1 MMKLRRIKAISVKE
15 SLQIIRDPR
24 SLMIALLIPIM
35 QMFMLGYGIN
45 LDIKHIPLCVL
56 DREGS
61 QNSQDLLKRFAASAY
76 FSLQK
81 AAASYAEIERD
92 LDDGTCSI
100 AIIVPADFS
109 KSLNDT
115 GTGTV
120 QVLADG
126 TDSNTANISAN
137 YARTVISGFSTDMQ
151 TQSLQRKG
159 AVLQTTTPVDVQARV
174 WFNEELESR
183 NFIVP
188 GIVALVMAIVG
199 AQLTSL
205 TIAREWERGTMELL
219 ISTPVRPMEL
229 MIGKLLPYFIVGLAD
244 AAICLILAVFWFNV
258 PFRGTLATLFFTTSL
273 FLIVMLCVGYY
284 VSVAVR
290 SQVGASQ
297 IALLLTM
304 LPTTLLSGF
313 AFPIEQMPVLVQGIT
328 YLVSARYYVTIL
340 KAVFLK
346 GAGAAELAIPILF
359 LALYAAGVSFL
370 AARSFRK
377 TLD

>member
-1 MMKLRRIKAISVKE
+1 MRLRRVKAIAVKE
-15 SLQIIRDPR
+15 SLQIVRDPR
-24 SLMIALLIPIM
+24 SLMIALLIPLM

-45 LDIKHIPLCVL
+45 LDVKHIPLCAY

-61 QNSQDLLKRFAASAY
+61 QQSQGLLKLFAASQY
-76 FSLQK
+76 FSMHK
-81 AAASYAEIERD
+81 VARNYAEITRD
-92 LDDGTCSI
+92 IDDGTCRL
-100 AIIVPADFS
+100 AIVIPSGFS
-109 KSLNDT
+109 QSLNDS

-120 QVLADG
+120 QALIDG
-126 TDSNTANISAN
+126 TDSNTANIAAN
-137 YARTVISGFSTDMQ
+137 YARAVISGFSSDMQ
-151 TQSLQRKG
+151 LQSVQRKG
-159 AVLQTTTPVDVQARV
+159 GTVQTLTPVDVQARV
-174 WFNEELESR
+174 WFNEDLESR

-219 ISTPVRPMEL
+219 VSTPVKPTEL
-229 MIGKLLPYFIVGLAD
+229 MLGKLLPYFVIGMID
-244 AAICLILAVFWFNV
+244 AAICLALAVFWFDV

-273 FLIVMLCVGYY
+273 FLTVVLCIGYY
-284 VSVAVR
+284 ISVSIR

-313 AFPIEQMPVLVQGIT
+313 AFPIDQMPVIVQGIT
-328 YLVSARYYVTIL
+328 YLVSGRYYVTIL
-340 KAVFLK
+340 KSVFLK
-346 GAGAAELAIPILF
+346 GAGVGELALPILC
-359 LALYAAGVSFL
+359 LALYAIVLVVL

>member
-1 MMKLRRIKAISVKE
+1 MMRLRRIKAIGVKE
-15 SLQIIRDPR
+15 SLQIVRDPR

-76 FSLQK
+76 FSVQK
-81 AAASYAEIERD
+81 TAASYAEIERD
-92 LDDGTCSI
+92 LDDATCGI

-115 GTGTV
+115 GTATV

-126 TDSNTANISAN
+126 TDSNTANIGAN

-159 AVLQTTTPVDVQARV
+159 AVLQTTTPVDIQARV

-244 AAICLILAVFWFNV
+244 AAICLVSAVFWFNV
-258 PFRGTLATLFFTTSL
+258 PFRGTLSTLFFTTSL

-284 VSVAVR
+284 VSVAIR
-290 SQVGASQ
+290 SQAGASQ

-304 LPTTLLSGF
+304 LPATMLSGF
-313 AFPIEQMPVLVQGIT
+313 AFPIEQMPAPVQGIT

-346 GAGAAELAIPILF
+346 GSGAAELAIPILL
-359 LALYAAGVSFL
+359 LALYAAAVSFL
-370 AARSFRK
+370 AARAFRK